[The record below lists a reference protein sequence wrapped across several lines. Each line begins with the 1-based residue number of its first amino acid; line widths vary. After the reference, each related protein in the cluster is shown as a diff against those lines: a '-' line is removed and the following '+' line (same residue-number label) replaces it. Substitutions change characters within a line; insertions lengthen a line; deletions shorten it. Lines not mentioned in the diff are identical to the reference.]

1 MDIQKI
7 STDQSLFNV
16 SKELDLNEI
25 KDLIDTHHVSKFN
38 LFKLII
44 KRFLIDLFNFF
55 SNKKKEY
62 NSMRAVENVKAKYDE
77 IAGSYIEYYYG
88 EEGNKT
94 NDFVAYNHFEKK
106 IYLVNGNC
114 MSTPANFISKICDN
128 YNLKSIL
135 EVGAGEL
142 TTLLPVVKKSKK
154 INFVSALDLSLNRL
168 KKGKELFNKNNKEIN
183 QLIVCDASN
192 LPYHDNSF
200 DICYTHYCIEQVPML
215 AKKIIDE
222 MIRVS
227 SKYIVII
234 EPSYQYSNRITK
246 NRIFEKGFPILKKKH
261 FKNMNA
267 KIIYRDGLPFTRYA
281 LYGEITVLEKIT
293 KIDGI
298 PSLCHPITK
307 KKIEISENDEK
318 YKNDKINITNGII
331 DLSNLNN

>member
-16 SKELDLNEI
+16 SKEIHLNEI
-25 KDLIDTHHVSKFN
+25 KDLIDIHHVSKFN
-38 LFKLII
+38 LFKLTV

-55 SNKKKEY
+55 STKKKEY
-62 NSMRAVENVKAKYDE
+62 NSMRAVENVKVKYDQ

-88 EEGNKT
+88 EEGDKT

-114 MSTPANFISKICDN
+114 MSTPANIISKICDN

-135 EVGAGEL
+135 EVRAGEL

-154 INFVSALDLSLNRL
+154 INFVAALDLSLNRL

-192 LPYHDNSF
+192 LPYQDNSF
-200 DICYTHYCIEQVPML
+200 DICYTHYCIEQVPNL

-227 SKYIVII
+227 SKYVVII
-234 EPSYQYSNRITK
+234 EPSYEYSNKITK
-246 NRIFEKGFPILKKKH
+246 NRILQKGFPILKKKH
-261 FKNMNA
+261 FKNINA
-267 KIIYRDGLPFTRYA
+267 NILCRDGLPFTRYA
-281 LYGEITVLEKIT
+281 LYGEITVLEKV
-293 KIDGI
+293 KKLDGI
-298 PSLCHPITK
+298 PSLCHPISK
-307 KKIEISENDEK
+307 AKLEINQNNIKYEHHKIHIRD
-318 YKNDKINITNGII
+318 GII
-331 DLSNLNN
+331 NLSNLNI